1 MDESAKG
8 TDGRPDS
15 KQTNLGDDI
24 QYVQL
29 YVPGSKVAFF
39 GEWSSHI
46 GNPHVGYT
54 NPTIGYANP
63 IVGLMT
69 IPYCMEIIGV

>member
-15 KQTNLGDDI
+15 KQTNLGD
-24 QYVQL
+24 VQL
-29 YVPGSKVAFF
+29 YVPGSKVMFF
-39 GEWSSHI
+39 GGEWSSHI
-46 GNPHVGYT
+46 GNPYVGYT
-54 NPTIGYANP
+54 NPTIGYINP
-63 IVGLMT
+63 TIGLMT